1 MSTSGPIP
9 VDQLRELPTAELA
22 LMLLKHLSNSSD
34 QMHLNS
40 VLRGAD
46 QGYLRG
52 EVDRVAL
59 LGRLSDAWAWLEAK
73 GLIGH
78 HPVHTT
84 SITQTLTREG
94 REMADDDS
102 AMTRLYASERLAG
115 PFDPVL
121 ASALHNFHYGDYETA
136 CFAAMKQ
143 VEVAVRE
150 AAGFDNSLIGV
161 PLMRRAFARDG
172 GPLSDDQAEPG
183 ERVATMELFAGS
195 IGAFKN
201 PSSHRTVDFADP
213 VEAAEIIQLADLLL
227 RMVRRAESQPYA
239 GS

>member
-22 LMLLKHLSNSSD
+22 LLLLKHLSSSSD

-52 EVDRVAL
+52 EVDRVEL

-78 HPVHTT
+78 HPIHTT
-84 SITQTLTREG
+84 SITQTLTRDG
-94 REMADDDS
+94 REMAEDEAALS
-102 AMTRLYASERLAG
+102 RLYAGERLAG
-115 PFDPVL
+115 RFDPVL

-150 AAGFDNSLIGV
+150 AGGFDNSLVGTK
-161 PLMRRAFARDG
+161 LMRQGFKPDG
-172 GPLSDDQAEPG
+172 GPLTDSSAETSEQQAMG
-183 ERVATMELFAGS
+183 DLFAGS

-201 PSSHRTVDFADP
+201 PTSHRPVDYEDP

-227 RMVRRAESQPYA
+227 RIVRRRCQP
-239 GS
+239 